1 MHRIREVRM
10 REGIS
15 IRCASKRMGVT
26 ARVARLQERAGT
38 DLRLSDLQRWQAA
51 LSVPLAELLV
61 DDCEIS
67 QFALSRSK
75 LVLVMKTAQAIRE
88 ISLDNSRV
96 ARLVD
101 TMIGQLC
108 RVMPELKGVIAWNVT
123 GPRTGVEL
131 GRVEGNIF
139 QSEIDLQD
147 DDDIAWNHADHQ

>member
-1 MHRIREVRM
+1 M
-10 REGIS
+10 
-15 IRCASKRMGVT
+15 
-26 ARVARLQERAGT
+26 
-38 DLRLSDLQRWQAA
+38 
-51 LSVPLAELLV
+51 
-61 DDCEIS
+61 
-67 QFALSRSK
+67 
-75 LVLVMKTAQAIRE
+75 LVMKTAQAIRE